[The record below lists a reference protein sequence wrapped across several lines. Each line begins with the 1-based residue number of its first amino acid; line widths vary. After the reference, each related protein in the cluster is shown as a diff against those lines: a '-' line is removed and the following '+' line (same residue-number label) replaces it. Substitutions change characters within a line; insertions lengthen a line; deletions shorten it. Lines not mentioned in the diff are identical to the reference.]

1 VIEAALLPRR
11 VGWGKARELV
21 YTGLSLSAAEA
32 LNCGLVERVVAR
44 EKLDRAVEEWVEAI
58 VNAGARATRLQKAL
72 IRQWEMLPVDRAIE
86 KGIQA
91 FGQAYQTDEPRTLMQ
106 RFLERRRD

>member
-1 VIEAALLPRR
+1 
-11 VGWGKARELV
+11 
-21 YTGLSLSAAEA
+21 
-32 LNCGLVERVVAR
+32 
-44 EKLDRAVEEWVEAI
+44 
-58 VNAGARATRLQKAL
+58 
-72 IRQWEMLPVDRAIE
+72 MLPVDRAIE